1 MMEQWQAA
9 EKHQR
14 PGFGGTAQQQLRL
27 ASDNGQVAVGE
38 RDHLGRA
45 RGTARVEVARRV
57 GGGNGAAGEEAVG
70 ALSGQLLSKIHRTL
84 VGRAGLGCI
93 VRSAFTSKRWGNDR

>member
-27 ASDNGQVAVGE
+27 ASDNG
-38 RDHLGRA
+38 
-45 RGTARVEVARRV
+45 
-57 GGGNGAAGEEAVG
+57 
-70 ALSGQLLSKIHRTL
+70 
-84 VGRAGLGCI
+84 
-93 VRSAFTSKRWGNDR
+93 